1 MRKISIGSVIMGFVL
16 MFLFMDSAM
25 AQSKSNNGQ
34 KNKEKKEVGPP
45 PWAPAHGYRAKTRY
59 TYFTQQNFYY
69 DNQRGVYIYLSGK
82 NWQVSANLPE
92 IFKGVN
98 LTAAVK
104 VDLDFSGDDPQKYNS
119 DHKTKYK
126 KGSK

>member
-1 MRKISIGSVIMGFVL
+1 MRNISIGTIITGIIVV
-16 MFLFMDSAM
+16 FLFTGSA
-25 AQSKSNNGQ
+25 NGQ
-34 KNKEKKEVGPP
+34 SQGKGNKKDKSQKEVGPP

-69 DNQRGVYIYLSGK
+69 DNNRGLYIYMSGK
-82 NWQVSANLPE
+82 NWQVSANIPE
-92 IFKGVN
+92 IFKGAN

-119 DHKTKYK
+119 DHKAKYNK
-126 KGSK
+126 K

>member
-1 MRKISIGSVIMGFVL
+1 MRKISIGTIVMGILL
-16 MFLFMDSAM
+16 MFILMDSAN
-25 AQSKSNNGQ
+25 AQNKGNNGQ
-34 KNKEKKEVGPP
+34 KNKSQKEVGPP

-59 TYFTQQNFYY
+59 TYFSQQNFYY

-119 DHKTKYK
+119 DHKAKYK

>member
-1 MRKISIGSVIMGFVL
+1 MRKISISTIGLALFLLFVITDNVN
-16 MFLFMDSAM
+16 
-25 AQSKSNNGQ
+25 AQSNGNKGQ
-34 KNKEKKEVGPP
+34 KNKPQKEVGPP

-59 TYFTQQNFYY
+59 TYFSQQNFYY

-82 NWQVSANLPE
+82 NWQVSANIPDA
-92 IFKGVN
+92 FKGVN

-104 VDLDFSGDDPQKYNS
+104 VDLDFNGDDPQKYNA
-119 DHKTKYK
+119 DHKAKYK